1 MEEYRSSM
9 IPRRRAGLVARELD
23 GEAVVL
29 DRVAGKVHQLNVTAA
44 YVWQRCNGASSIQE
58 MAAALA
64 EDFGIDAGMAAQ
76 DVASIIETFGNLGL
90 LVAGDSGE
98 QPIA

>member
-9 IPRRRAGLVARELD
+9 IPCQRAGLVARELD
-23 GEAVVL
+23 GEAVIL

-44 YVWQRCNGASSIQE
+44 YVWQRCNGESSIQK

-64 EDFGIDAGMAAQ
+64 EDFGIDAGLAAQ
-76 DVASIIETFGNLGL
+76 DVARIIETFGNLGL
-90 LVAGDSGE
+90 LGAGDSGG
-98 QPIA
+98 QPST